1 MPAPGYLIKEYS
13 ANFCDRQIMNGE
25 VSLNVKYL

>member
-13 ANFCDRQIMNGE
+13 ANFCDRQIMNDKE
-25 VSLNVKYL
+25 PLNVKYL